1 MPTSVST
8 DRLHDLRTRT
18 AEMVGQLG
26 RLVSVE
32 TPSTDLSACQAGA
45 ETVSGIAEEII
56 GVPAD
61 SVEVDGRTHLRWRW
75 PAASGQPT
83 VALIGHY
90 DTVWPLGTLD
100 RWPFT
105 LDDAAGT
112 ATGPGCFDM
121 KAGIVQLFHAV
132 ATLPDR
138 AGLEI
143 LLTCDE
149 EIGSPTSRKLVQE
162 TAHRCDA
169 ALILEPSVDGA
180 VKTSRKGIGRYRF
193 DVHGRAAHAGL
204 DPELGRNALTVL
216 GRLLLDVGE
225 LARPDL
231 GTIVTPTMAGGGTAG
246 NVVPAHAWLGV
257 DVRVAVES
265 EAERVDGELRSLK
278 PILPDVF
285 VELAGGASRPP
296 LPASSTAALFA
307 RAVALAPALG
317 LGPLRGADVG
327 GGSDGNFTAAVGCPT
342 LDGLGAV
349 GDGAHSEG
357 EHVVVAAMPERAAL
371 VAELI
376 EDIRRNQNGGPQDR

>member
-1 MPTSVST
+1 
-8 DRLHDLRTRT
+8 
-18 AEMVGQLG
+18 MVGQLG

-32 TPSTDLSACQAGA
+32 TPSDDLSACRAGA
-45 ETVSGIAEEII
+45 EAVSALGEEIV
-56 GVPAD
+56 GGPPEP
-61 SVEVDGRTHLRWRW
+61 VEIDGRIHLRWRW
-75 PAASGQPT
+75 PAAPGQPT
-83 VALIGHY
+83 AALIGHY

-105 LDDAAGT
+105 IDEAAGT

-132 ATLPDR
+132 AALPDR

-143 LLTCDE
+143 LLTGDE
-149 EIGSPTSRKLVQE
+149 EIGSPTSHKLVQE
-162 TAHRCDA
+162 TARRCDA

-225 LARPDL
+225 LTRPDL
-231 GTIVTPTMAGGGTAG
+231 GTTVTPTLAGGGTAG

-257 DVRVAVES
+257 DVRVAVED
-265 EAERVDGELRSLK
+265 EAKRVDEELRSLK

-285 VELAGGASRPP
+285 VSLAGGASRPP

-307 RAVALAPALG
+307 RAAALAPALG
-317 LGPLRGADVG
+317 LGPLRGTGVG
-327 GGSDGNFTAAVGCPT
+327 GGSDGNFTAAAGCPT

-357 EHVVVAAMPERAAL
+357 EYVVVAAMPDRAAL
-371 VAELI
+371 VAELV
-376 EDIRRNQNGGPQDR
+376 EDIRRNQDGGPGNR